1 MSPAQVKQNTKN
13 ERKVKKNIIIIGRT
27 KPSNRMRMDFD
38 ENIRLETVRSAV
50 IGGETK
56 HKKMETIWKL
66 WNSIEFF
73 SSEEVSS
80 IQSIWIL
87 YVLSFSKIRIRQWG
101 GRGRGDLAHWQLWGV
116 VRGDGDRWCVITVL
130 CANNRWKGVDID
142 DMDGQRNKKNVVAF
156 LGHNDKGQGGCTQKR
171 HELE

>member
-27 KPSNRMRMDFD
+27 KPSNRMRMDFG
-38 ENIRLETVRSAV
+38 ENIRLEMGRSDV

-80 IQSIWIL
+80 IQSIWFFHVRSFWWDSDREVRRRRL
-87 YVLSFSKIRIRQWG
+87 RRSCSLSSYEELRGVMVTG
-101 GRGRGDLAHWQLWGV
+101 GV
-116 VRGDGDRWCVITVL
+116 
-130 CANNRWKGVDID
+130 
-142 DMDGQRNKKNVVAF
+142 
-156 LGHNDKGQGGCTQKR
+156 
-171 HELE
+171 